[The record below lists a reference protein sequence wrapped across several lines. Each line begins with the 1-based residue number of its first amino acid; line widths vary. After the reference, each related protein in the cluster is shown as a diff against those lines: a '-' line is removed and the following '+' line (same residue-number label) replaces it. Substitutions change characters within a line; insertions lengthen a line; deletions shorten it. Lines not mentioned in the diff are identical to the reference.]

1 MRNFEVTVT
10 YKASFINQIQARN
23 IIINRQKILDVE
35 LDDFHCLSPE
45 EFCDSVITLQERP
58 NVVRINVKEKNVG
71 NVKPLNWIDENLGRI
86 YLLNGIPLV
95 LNKN

>member
-10 YKASFINQIQARN
+10 FKVSLIHQVCARN

-35 LDDFHCLSPE
+35 LDDSHCLSPE

-58 NVVRINVKEKNVG
+58 SVVRINVKEKFNG
-71 NVKPLNWIDENLGRI
+71 NEHPLNWISENLGRI
-86 YLLNGIPLV
+86 YLHNGIPLV
-95 LNKN
+95 LNRN

>member
-10 YKASFINQIQARN
+10 YKASLINQIRARN

-35 LDDFHCLSPE
+35 LDDSHCLSPE
-45 EFCDSVITLQERP
+45 EFCDSVISLQERP
-58 NVVRINVKEKNVG
+58 NVVRINIKEKKKG
-71 NVKPLNWIDENLGRI
+71 NIKPLNWIDENSGRI
-86 YLLNGIPLV
+86 YLLNGIPLI

>member
-10 YKASFINQIQARN
+10 YKASLINQIRARN

-35 LDDFHCLSPE
+35 LDDSHCLSPE
-45 EFCDSVITLQERP
+45 EFCDSVISLQERP
-58 NVVRINVKEKNVG
+58 NVVRINIKEKNIG
-71 NVKPLNWIDENLGRI
+71 NIKPLNWIDENSGRI
-86 YLLNGIPLV
+86 YLLNGIPLI

>member
-10 YKASFINQIQARN
+10 YKASLINQIQARN
-23 IIINRQKILDVE
+23 IIINHQRIIEVE
-35 LDDFHCLSPE
+35 LDDSHCLSPE
-45 EFCDSVITLQERP
+45 EFCDSVITLRERP

-95 LNKN
+95 LNRN

>member
-10 YKASFINQIQARN
+10 YKVSFINQIQAQN

-35 LDDFHCLSPE
+35 LDDSHCLSPE
-45 EFCDSVITLQERP
+45 EFCDSVITLRERP

-71 NVKPLNWIDENLGRI
+71 NGKPLNWIDENLGRI